1 MSKPH
6 IPQGVLSTEPNL
18 PDAEQTW
25 HHWYRTFQ
33 RYLQVTHPAP
43 DRTEGQ
49 SAQQFQAATSEHDLV
64 KLDCL
69 HRYITFQIYN
79 YISDCTDYNSA
90 IEILRRLYV
99 KPRNIVFNI
108 F

>member
-33 RYLQVTHPAP
+33 RYLQLQIEQKVNQLS
-43 DRTEGQ
+43 GFK
-49 SAQQFQAATSEHDLV
+49 QQQVNMTW
-64 KLDCL
+64 
-69 HRYITFQIYN
+69 
-79 YISDCTDYNSA
+79 
-90 IEILRRLYV
+90 
-99 KPRNIVFNI
+99 
-108 F
+108 